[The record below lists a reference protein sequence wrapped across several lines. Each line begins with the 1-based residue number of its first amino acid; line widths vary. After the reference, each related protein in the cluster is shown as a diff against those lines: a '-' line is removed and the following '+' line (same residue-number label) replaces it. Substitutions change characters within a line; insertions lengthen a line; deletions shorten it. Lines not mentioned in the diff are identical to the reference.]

1 MVLLRQAL
9 FTQLRVFVV
18 AYFPDRYTSP
28 RVTPRTP
35 LTTNQKRGF
44 LAAWGGWAL
53 DGMDS
58 FIYALVM
65 VPALK
70 ELLPR
75 SGIEPTT
82 GNVGFYGGLCFAL
95 FLVGWG
101 LSMLWG
107 PIGDRFGRVRT
118 LSMTILCYSV
128 FTLAGAFATNVWQLA
143 AFRLLAG
150 IGVGGEWTLG
160 STFIAEEWPEDR
172 RKQGAGF
179 MQTGYYL
186 GILLA
191 GLLNAVIGATYGW
204 RAMFFIGGTP
214 ALFVAWIRRS
224 VHEPERWKPSE
235 SVLGSVAALFTP
247 EYRRRTIVNCSFL
260 LVSITGLWAGSV
272 YVPTAVNFLAASDGL
287 SAAQGARLASYAT
300 ILLSLGTILGAIAV
314 PSLADRFG
322 RRPVQAALYSLMC
335 AAIISTFGIAF
346 YLEQHALGWFL
357 ALLFFLGL
365 GGANFTTYMFWLPE
379 QYRTDCRASALGF
392 ISSVGR
398 FAGAGITWLVG
409 WGVAT
414 MGTIGTPVALT
425 SVAFLIGLALLPLG
439 LETKGKPLPE

>member
-1 MVLLRQAL
+1 LNPSYLS
-9 FTQLRVFVV
+9 
-18 AYFPDRYTSP
+18 FPLYPIYSP
-28 RVTPRTP
+28 RVSPSAVP
-35 LTTNQKRGF
+35 LTSNQKRGF

-65 VPALK
+65 VPALR

-75 SGIEPTT
+75 SGIEASTA
-82 GNVGFYGGLCFAL
+82 NIGFYGGLMFAL

-118 LSMTILCYSV
+118 LSLTILCYSA
-128 FTLAGAFATNVWQLA
+128 FTLAGAFATNIWQLA
-143 AFRLLAG
+143 VFRLLAG

-160 STFIAEEWPEDR
+160 STFIAEEWPDER

-204 RAMFFIGGTP
+204 RVMFLIGGTP

-224 VHEPERWKPSE
+224 VHEPAKWTPSN
-235 SVLGSVAALFTP
+235 SASGSLAALFSP
-247 EYRRRTIVNCSFL
+247 EYRRRTIVNCLYL

-272 YVPTAVNFLAASDGL
+272 YVPTAVNFLATADGL
-287 SAAQGARLASYAT
+287 GPAEAARRASYAT
-300 ILLSLGTILGAIAV
+300 ILLSSGTILGAMVV
-314 PSLADRFG
+314 PAIADRIG
-322 RRPVQAALYSLMC
+322 RRPTQAVFYSLMF
-335 AAIISTFGIAF
+335 AAIVSTFGVAF
-346 YLEQHALGWFL
+346 YLEEHALGWFL

-379 QYRTDCRASALGF
+379 QYRSQCRASALGF

-409 WGVAT
+409 WGVSE
-414 MGTIGTPVALT
+414 MGTIGKPVALT
-425 SVAFLIGLALLPLG
+425 SIAFLIGLALLPLG
-439 LETKGKPLPE
+439 LETKGKPLPD